1 MVAAVVD
8 SAVVEG
14 GFADVDASVLKGG
27 LVVVFVVV

>member
-1 MVAAVVD
+1 MD

-14 GFADVDASVLKGG
+14 GFEVVDASVVKGG